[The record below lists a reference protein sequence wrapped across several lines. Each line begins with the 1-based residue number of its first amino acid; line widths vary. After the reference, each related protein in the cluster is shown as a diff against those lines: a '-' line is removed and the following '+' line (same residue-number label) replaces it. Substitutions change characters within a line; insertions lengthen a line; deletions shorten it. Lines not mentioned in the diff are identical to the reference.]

1 MAAELLVK
9 MHEVTNS
16 YIQNSAN
23 RRLARNI
30 SGDLLQ
36 LTRAII
42 KKHTFPDDKAYKY
55 HLAQPSQM
63 LSRAVVLWHKII
75 LRRMKRKPTGSRPW
89 TVRFT
94 WNLPTEV
101 FNCLKVIAQTEE
113 CGGLTAKNTKI
124 FRYIRDCCKC

>member
-1 MAAELLVK
+1 

-16 YIQNSAN
+16 YIKNSAN

-36 LTRAII
+36 LTRAVI

-63 LSRAVVLWHKII
+63 LSRAVVLWNKII

-89 TVRFT
+89 KVRFT
-94 WNLPTEV
+94 WNLPTEI
-101 FNCLKVIAQTEE
+101 FNCLKVITQTEE
-113 CGGLTAKNTKI
+113 CGGLTAKNTKNVEEI
-124 FRYIRDCCKC
+124 HLFCRR